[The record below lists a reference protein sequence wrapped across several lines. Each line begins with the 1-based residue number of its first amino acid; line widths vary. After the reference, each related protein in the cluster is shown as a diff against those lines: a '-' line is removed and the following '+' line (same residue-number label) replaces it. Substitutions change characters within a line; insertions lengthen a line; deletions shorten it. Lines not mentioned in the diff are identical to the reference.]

1 MKTFNCEQRS
11 PEWKKLRMGKVT
23 GTGLKKIVGTPKAK
37 KNYLYEILAER
48 IVEFVISDGEE
59 NEEKAMERGVRLEPE
74 GIAEFEKQT
83 GKKVEQVGFA
93 VSDKNKYIANSP
105 DGFIKVKGKYSEALE
120 IKCPNASTHLKY
132 WLENVIPDEYLP
144 QLIQYFIVNEELKS
158 LYFASY
164 DPRITMHPIH
174 ILKLERKDI
183 EEEIKNYTEL
193 QIEFLKEV
201 DLLYKKITK

>member
-1 MKTFNCEQRS
+1 MKLYREIEQRS
-11 PEWKKLRMGKVT
+11 PEWEALRKGKVT
-23 GTGLKKIVGTPKAK
+23 GTGLKKIVGTDKAK

-48 IVEFVISDGEE
+48 IVDEIETEE
-59 NEEKAMERGVRLEPE
+59 MAMARGVRLEPE
-74 GIAEFEKQT
+74 GIAEFEKAT

-120 IKCPNASTHLKY
+120 LKCPNASTHLKY
-132 WLENVIPDEYLP
+132 WLENTIPEEYYP
-144 QLIQYFIVNEELKS
+144 QLIQYFIVNSELKT

-183 EEEIKNYTEL
+183 EEDIKNYTEM

-201 DLLYKKITK
+201 DLLYKKINK